1 MSNKFLL
8 DIPKTFFLTAYTFI
22 CGFSYIC
29 GFWYNFKIDLQIVF
43 SLLSPLDIIKS
54 FIIPIISGTGV
65 FAMQL
70 LITFV
75 DSYGES
81 KYDDLLKKIPSIK
94 TKETPSSPQGKIKK
108 ILRLVFSQFGYL
120 AIITT
125 GLAILVLYKYFETD
139 DRLYYNVFLIAC
151 AGIMALAAFCIFC
164 MDSELYKVEKYI
176 IIAFAIFVLPAICY
190 FIGGFTGKGT
200 IKDEK
205 AMVMVDNTAC
215 SSDPNEKYIL
225 LSLYGSKGISASV
238 KDYSICL
245 FEADK
250 TSFKSL
256 MPKNHSPSTPDVT
269 TRQTE
274 KPA

>member
-70 LITFV
+70 LITFA
-75 DSYGES
+75 DSYGNAR
-81 KYDDLLKKIPSIK
+81 YDDLLKKTPSIK
-94 TKETPSSPQGKIKK
+94 TKETPSSSQAKIKK
-108 ILRLVFSQFGYL
+108 ILGFVFSQFGCL
-120 AIITT
+120 IIITT
-125 GLAILVLYKYFETD
+125 GLAVLVLYNFFETH

-151 AGIMALAAFCIFC
+151 AGIIALCAFCIFSI
-164 MDSELYKVEKYI
+164 DSEFYKVEKYI
-176 IIAFAIFVLPAICY
+176 IVAFAIFILPAICY

-200 IKDEK
+200 LKDEK

-225 LSLYGSKGISASV
+225 LSLYGSKGISSSL

-256 MPKNHSPSTPDVT
+256 MPKNHSPSTSDVT

-274 KPA
+274 KPD